1 MNDCDNDDRGPQ
13 VISEVWM
20 DLLLKR
26 AVFRPSLCL
35 YISPRRSGKLQ
46 PVMTEQRQ
54 CSNGGRYPL
63 EDDGEEDDQEFQGFR
78 GWYGEHAGDV
88 WQRCA
93 SVERN
98 AYLLPGE
105 HAPQS
110 DATDFLASTQG
121 APDLEPPVAA
131 QTLESLVDMVNTNVF
146 SAA

>member
-1 MNDCDNDDRGPQ
+1 
-13 VISEVWM
+13 M
-20 DLLLKR
+20 DPLLKR
-26 AVFRPSLCL
+26 AFLYFAVFLHLPC
-35 YISPRRSGKLQ
+35 RSGKLQ
-46 PVMTEQRQ
+46 PVMIKLRR
-54 CSNGGRYPL
+54 CLNGGWYPL
-63 EDDGEEDDQEFQGFR
+63 DPVDNGAEEGEENQSFR
-78 GWYGEHAGDV
+78 GWYREHAGDV

-98 AYLLPGE
+98 AYLLLPGE

-131 QTLESLVDMVNTNVF
+131 HTLESLVDMVNTSVF